1 MVIHVNLKRIINDY
15 VECNEFEIKIVKE
28 KVKIYYYD
36 KIEHFSSKKIIVL
49 KDNIKY
55 IIEGNNMIIETMFKE
70 MIIITGDIYKI
81 IVGKDNE

>member
-36 KIEHFSSKKIIVL
+36 KIEYFSSKKIIVL
-49 KDNIKY
+49 KDNFKY
-55 IIEGNNMIIETMFKE
+55 IVEGNNMIIETMFKE

>member
-55 IIEGNNMIIETMFKE
+55 IVEGNNMIIETMFKE